1 MVNPAII
8 GLAGLGA
15 GAAIGYVVAT
25 TMGNGSSLPR
35 IELSRYQV
43 PIGQTYDLTCLNF
56 PPNSQIVSP
65 ISLYPPNF
73 ANLGTTDNQG
83 TLKLTGLTAQ
93 GPAADYY
100 LIAWNATDGK
110 YCAVATLKVT

>member
-1 MVNPAII
+1 MNPVIPAVI
-8 GLAGLGA
+8 GLGA
-15 GAAIGYVVAT
+15 GVAIGYVVTT
-25 TMGNGSSLPR
+25 TMGANLPR

-73 ANLGTTDNQG
+73 ANLGTTDSQG
-83 TLKLTGLTAQ
+83 TLRKTGLTAQ
-93 GPAADYY
+93 GPVADYY
-100 LIAWNATDGK
+100 MIAWNATDGK
-110 YCAVATLKVT
+110 YCAIVTLKVT

>member
-8 GLAGLGA
+8 GIIGLGA

-25 TMGNGSSLPR
+25 TMGNASTLPR

-56 PPNSQIVSP
+56 PANSQIISP

-73 ANLGTTDNQG
+73 ANLGTTNAQG
-83 TLKLTGLTAQ
+83 QLKLTGLTAQ
-93 GPAADYY
+93 GPAANYY
-100 LIAWNATDGK
+100 IIAWNALDGK
-110 YCAVATLKVT
+110 YCAVVTLKVT